1 MYRPYICPYD
11 ELLRLVPEGA
21 TVLDIGC
28 GAGTFL
34 LLLAEYCKPKTLG
47 GIETNS
53 SLVSLAQS
61 SLDRY
66 SHKISIRFEP
76 YDGRRLPEWLGS
88 YDHLFLIDVLHH
100 IPKEAQRSFLE
111 KIFDSLKPGTKFI
124 IKDIDAGQRFWC
136 LFNKLHDLIVSQELT
151 HEVAATDLERI
162 LTHIGFK
169 INTTAEKRLYVY
181 PHFTITC
188 TKV

>member
-34 LLLAEYCKPKTLG
+34 LLLAEYCKPKALG
-47 GIETNS
+47 GIETRS

-61 SLDRY
+61 SLEHY
-66 SHKISIRFEP
+66 SQKISIRFEP
-76 YDGRRLPEWLGS
+76 YDGRRLPEWLGN

-100 IPKEAQRSFLE
+100 IRREEQRSFLQ
-111 KIFDSLKPGTKFI
+111 KIFDSIKPGTKFI

-162 LTHIGFK
+162 LTHIGFR
-169 INTTAEKRLYVY
+169 INTTARKHLYVY